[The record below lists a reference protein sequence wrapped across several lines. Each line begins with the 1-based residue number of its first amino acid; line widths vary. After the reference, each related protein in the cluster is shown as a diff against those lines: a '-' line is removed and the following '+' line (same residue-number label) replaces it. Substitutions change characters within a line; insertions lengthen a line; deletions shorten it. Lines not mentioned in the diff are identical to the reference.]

1 MNPIPFMRIPR
12 RLKRKL
18 QEGNPLLILPLFFL
32 VLTVVFFS
40 RPPVLIV
47 TDTSFIQLYGSPRFK
62 IRQIRAS
69 LELFRRVMPV
79 EVAESAGPDLTVL
92 AVEGASRSP
101 KAVLFPYRYLEAA
114 RLYSGN
120 HPGIRVMVTGGN
132 PSQPVSGATF
142 GFVFTDTALDLYRAG
157 LYAAVLAEKDS
168 RVLFFYGDTLSD
180 GYREAFQEGLEAG
193 GGDNNPLYISASAD
207 YASYDGIGCV
217 VLAGPAANFL
227 EKNLNIPV
235 ILFSWIDPGLSPRSV
250 KVTFDDSA
258 WALVT
263 GLLGSKASGDGEFAA
278 ASRIQVL
285 KDRIGG
291 KMPNGLIRGN
301 FQKKEKNQAPEAKS
315 SR

>member
-1 MNPIPFMRIPR
+1 MHIPR

-18 QEGNPLLILPLFFL
+18 PFLIPLFFL
-32 VLTVVFFS
+32 ALAGVFFA

-47 TDTSFIQLYGSPRFK
+47 TDTSFIQLYGSSRFR
-62 IRQIRAS
+62 IRQIRVS
-69 LELFRRVMPV
+69 LELFRKVMPV
-79 EVAESAGPDLTVL
+79 EIAESAGSDLTVL

-101 KAVLFPYRYLEAA
+101 RAVLFPYRYLEAA

-120 HPGIRVMVTGGN
+120 HPGIQVMVTGGN
-132 PSQPVSGATF
+132 SSPPVSGATF

-157 LYAAVLAEKDS
+157 LYAAVLAEKNS
-168 RVLFFYGDTLSD
+168 SVLFFYGDTLSD
-180 GYREAFQEGLEAG
+180 GYREAFQDGLEAG
-193 GGDNNPLYISASAD
+193 GGNNNPVYISASVD
-207 YASYDGIGCV
+207 YVSYDNIGCA

-263 GLLGSKASGDGEFAA
+263 GLLGSKASGEGKFAA

-285 KDRIGG
+285 KGRIGG
-291 KMPNGLIRGN
+291 KMPNNMIRRN
-301 FQKKEKNQAPEAKS
+301 FQKKEKNQALEAKS